1 MATDDELA
9 RRMTNPGMHQ
19 IAGNVF
25 FLQAAR
31 TLGMDE
37 AIARNVLGDVVLA
50 RGIQPSQLTREQ
62 LRTLLPEV
70 EARLQMF
77 VNDEM
82 TGAIM
87 GALARFVGNSPAP
100 R

>member
-19 IAGNVF
+19 VGGNVF
-25 FLQAAR
+25 FVQAAR
-31 TLGMDE
+31 MLGMDE
-37 AIARNVLGDVVLA
+37 DMARTVLSDVVLS

-70 EARLQMF
+70 EKRLHLF

-87 GALARFVGNSPAP
+87 GALARFVGNSPP
-100 R
+100 PP